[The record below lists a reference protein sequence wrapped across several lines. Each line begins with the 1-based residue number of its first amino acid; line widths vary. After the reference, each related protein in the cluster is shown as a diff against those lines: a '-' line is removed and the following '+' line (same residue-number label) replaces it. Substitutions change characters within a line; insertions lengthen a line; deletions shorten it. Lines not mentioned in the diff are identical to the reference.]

1 MHLEIDDAVG
11 EGFENDVA
19 AVRRHRWPHARLEQL
34 FDLGDDFVVLFRGGR
49 LGGAGQQWLT
59 GGEMLDEG
67 AEHGRF
73 QLRPGSLVG
82 LADGDEIGAEKHLRH
97 AVEAEEPQRQ
107 RRARRRVG
115 IGEIGRSLL
124 HHASELLLAALGA
137 CTNMTLRMYAERKR
151 WPLEGVQVR
160 LTHLRTYAK
169 DCATCDTKEGMLD
182 RIDREILLIGNLSDE
197 QRDRLMEIADRCPI
211 HRTLVSE
218 VQISTKLATTSL
230 ENRLS

>member
-1 MHLEIDDAVG
+1 MVARSVVVNTTVSRYAQEASVGPHLLRADEPRDFGGD
-11 EGFENDVA
+11 
-19 AVRRHRWPHARLEQL
+19 
-34 FDLGDDFVVLFRGGR
+34 DLG
-49 LGGAGQQWLT
+49 
-59 GGEMLDEG
+59 
-67 AEHGRF
+67 
-73 QLRPGSLVG
+73 PN
-82 LADGDEIGAEKHLRH
+82 
-97 AVEAEEPQRQ
+97 PY
-107 RRARRRVG
+107 
-115 IGEIGRSLL
+115 
-124 HHASELLLAALGA
+124 ELLLAALGA